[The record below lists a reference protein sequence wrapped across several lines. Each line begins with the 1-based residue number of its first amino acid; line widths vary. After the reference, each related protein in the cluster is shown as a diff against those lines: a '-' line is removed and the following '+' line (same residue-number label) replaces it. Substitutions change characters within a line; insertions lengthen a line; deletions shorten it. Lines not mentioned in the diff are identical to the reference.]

1 MVILSLTENPYL
13 CKLKNCILMSQKND
27 ISQVSL
33 RPLDNEPV
41 GAVVKVAR
49 VQGGG
54 AFRRRLL
61 EMGFVRGAEITVIKN
76 APLLDPV
83 EYMILGSH
91 ISLRRVEAARVMV
104 VDAEVELQA
113 TAGSLAYNG
122 TTLTVLD
129 EQDPMADNVLRVA
142 LVGNPNCGKTSLFNF
157 VTGAR
162 EKVGNYGGVTVDSKE
177 GSFVIDG
184 HRIELVDLPGTYS
197 LTEYSPEEMY
207 VRTYLRDKHPDAI
220 LNIVDAGNMERNLY
234 LTTQI
239 MDMNIPMVIALNMWD
254 EFEKSGDRLDIE
266 AMSRLLGAPIIPVTA
281 RDGQGVD
288 RVLQACYQAIEESE
302 QKTTHKNVNYGT
314 TVEDAI
320 AQLETLRPDLNRYTL
335 LKIIENDRHALELLD
350 TADNAQQVRQQADRL
365 REKIEREYND
375 DIVTVVSDLKYGFVR
390 GALAEVLTTNSNK
403 DKKQLGYAL
412 DVVLTNRWLGLPV
425 LFLLMWVVFQSTFT
439 LGAYPQQW
447 IESGVSWI
455 GRWVDSVMPAGV
467 LHDLLVDGIIAGV
480 GGVLV
485 FLPNI
490 LILFFFIS
498 LLEDSGYMARAA
510 FIVDRIM
517 HRIGLHGKSFIPYLI
532 GFGCGVPAIMATR
545 TLENRRDRII
555 TILTV
560 PFMSCS
566 ARLPAYL
573 LLVSAFFA
581 ANQGLVLMSLY
592 LVGILVAALTAILL
606 SKTLLKHDHTQ
617 FVMEL
622 PPYRTPTAR
631 NAAIHMWSKG
641 SQYLHKMGTVIL
653 VASIIVWALGYFPRH
668 EGQTQQEQVEN
679 SYMGR
684 MGKAIEPVVRP
695 LGFNWQMGVSVL
707 TGAAAKEIV
716 VSTMGVLY
724 TGETADEE
732 SAPLKEKLQTV
743 TDAQGNH
750 VFNPVVAYAFMLFI
764 LLYFPCIAAL
774 TAIKREAGT
783 RWMIFEIFYTTAVAW
798 VVTFIFY
805 QVASLLA

>member
-1 MVILSLTENPYL
+1 
-13 CKLKNCILMSQKND
+13 MSQKND

-54 AFRRRLL
+54 AFRQRLL

-390 GALAEVLTTNSNK
+390 GALAEVLTTNS
-403 DKKQLGYAL
+403 
-412 DVVLTNRWLGLPV
+412 
-425 LFLLMWVVFQSTFT
+425 
-439 LGAYPQQW
+439 
-447 IESGVSWI
+447 
-455 GRWVDSVMPAGV
+455 
-467 LHDLLVDGIIAGV
+467 
-480 GGVLV
+480 
-485 FLPNI
+485 
-490 LILFFFIS
+490 
-498 LLEDSGYMARAA
+498 
-510 FIVDRIM
+510 
-517 HRIGLHGKSFIPYLI
+517 
-532 GFGCGVPAIMATR
+532 
-545 TLENRRDRII
+545 
-555 TILTV
+555 
-560 PFMSCS
+560 
-566 ARLPAYL
+566 
-573 LLVSAFFA
+573 
-581 ANQGLVLMSLY
+581 
-592 LVGILVAALTAILL
+592 
-606 SKTLLKHDHTQ
+606 
-617 FVMEL
+617 
-622 PPYRTPTAR
+622 
-631 NAAIHMWSKG
+631 
-641 SQYLHKMGTVIL
+641 
-653 VASIIVWALGYFPRH
+653 
-668 EGQTQQEQVEN
+668 
-679 SYMGR
+679 
-684 MGKAIEPVVRP
+684 
-695 LGFNWQMGVSVL
+695 
-707 TGAAAKEIV
+707 
-716 VSTMGVLY
+716 
-724 TGETADEE
+724 
-732 SAPLKEKLQTV
+732 
-743 TDAQGNH
+743 
-750 VFNPVVAYAFMLFI
+750 
-764 LLYFPCIAAL
+764 
-774 TAIKREAGT
+774 
-783 RWMIFEIFYTTAVAW
+783 
-798 VVTFIFY
+798 
-805 QVASLLA
+805 